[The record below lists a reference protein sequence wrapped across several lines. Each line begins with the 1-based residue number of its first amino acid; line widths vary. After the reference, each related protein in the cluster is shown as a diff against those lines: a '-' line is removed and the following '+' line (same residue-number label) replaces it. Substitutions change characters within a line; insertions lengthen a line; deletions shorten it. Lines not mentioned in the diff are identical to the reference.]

1 MLSIYSYIFP
11 LISQYYYISTP
22 IFSGLNISITNMP
35 VLLFHF
41 RHFHHHSAV
50 GFTCFWVGFYTF
62 LYFSTFL
69 LFPTFSL
76 SQVFI
81 LVCLK
86 VSHLSSS
93 LFNTSQRAFLH
104 WDIPD
109 PETYFLVASSLFLLL
124 SFSLPTIFFFYP
136 FQHVHNLCFY
146 PFSLSHGSFLS
157 FQISYH
163 ITRIKTTWFL
173 KNHHTFISFI
183 HYL

>member
-22 IFSGLNISITNMP
+22 IFSDLNISITNMP

-109 PETYFLVASSLFLLL
+109 PETYFLVTSSLFLLL
-124 SFSLPTIFFFYP
+124 SFSYQQFSSFTRFNMCTIFVFILLVCP
-136 FQHVHNLCFY
+136 TV
-146 PFSLSHGSFLS
+146 LS
-157 FQISYH
+157 FHFKY
-163 ITRIKTTWFL
+163 RIILLGL
-173 KNHHTFISFI
+173 KLLGF
-183 HYL
+183 